1 MPYMYVGRKKREKG
15 ENMLVEGLRESKE
28 SNSILTSITFL
39 WKSLF
44 QKQRKAHILK
54 AVGINLPFSLT

>member
-1 MPYMYVGRKKREKG
+1 MV
-15 ENMLVEGLRESKE
+15 VEGLRESKH
-28 SNSILTSITFL
+28 SNSILITFL

-54 AVGINLPFSLT
+54 AVGINLPFGLT

>member
-1 MPYMYVGRKKREKG
+1 MV
-15 ENMLVEGLRESKE
+15 VEGLRESKD

-39 WKSLF
+39 WESLF

>member
-1 MPYMYVGRKKREKG
+1 MV
-15 ENMLVEGLRESKE
+15 VEGLRESKD
-28 SNSILTSITFL
+28 SNSILTSIAFL

-44 QKQRKAHILK
+44 QKPRKAHILK